1 MKIFKDLGISV
12 CSKSQSELI
21 PQNRYSCGVILQGDP
36 ALKSPNFQFLLDAVK
51 TRLEP
56 ALAFV
61 NDPENIDDIDDPY
74 PGANFKR

>member
-1 MKIFKDLGISV
+1 MKIFKDFGISV

-21 PQNRYSCGVILQGDP
+21 PKNRYSCGVILQCDP

-61 NDPENIDDIDDPY
+61 NDPENDRH
-74 PGANFKR
+74 GRKNR